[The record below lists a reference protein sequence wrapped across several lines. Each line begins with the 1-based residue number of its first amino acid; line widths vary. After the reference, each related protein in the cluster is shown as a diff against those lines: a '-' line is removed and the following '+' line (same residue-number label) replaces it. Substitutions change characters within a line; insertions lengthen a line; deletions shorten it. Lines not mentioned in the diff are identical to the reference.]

1 MSRPWLLG
9 LPVLAAAIAVA
20 AQATA
25 APAVS
30 VGAVAAVVGLLTA
43 VGLDRAVAARAEQ
56 AAERLHERVGPAQ
69 GSVPAARGWQAL
81 ADSID
86 AAAAAT
92 RERVDELAAERAKV
106 LGLLERLAPAIL
118 LFDAGGLAYANRS
131 ARDLF
136 ALDDASVRT
145 PMQVL
150 GDADLADA
158 VERTRRHGGE
168 VGVATTRG
176 DRILEARLSRGA
188 GGDVALVVDDVSG
201 TRRLESMRRDFVTN
215 ASHELKTP
223 VAGIQAL
230 SDSLALALR
239 SDPVRAERMVGR
251 LEHEAARLARLVRD
265 LLDLARLEEAGSDRR
280 RTAVDLPEVVRGQAD
295 RVAAVAEERGVTVRL
310 DLPDEAT
317 VRAVPEDVRLIVDNL
332 LENAVRYNRADGR
345 VDVRVRVAEDAVEL
359 LVADSGIGIP
369 EADRDRIFERF
380 YRIDKGR
387 SRAAGGT
394 GLGLSLV
401 RNAVQ
406 RLGGRLTLDS
416 ELGQGST
423 FRVQLPRG
431 AASTREGAASR

>member
-9 LPVLAAAIAVA
+9 LPALAAAIAVA
-20 AQATA
+20 ARAATA
-25 APAVS
+25 STAS
-30 VGAVAAVVGLLTA
+30 VTLLAATAGLAVALV
-43 VGLDRAVAARAEQ
+43 LDRVVAARAER
-56 AAERLHERVGPAQ
+56 AASRLRERVGAERPPAP
-69 GSVPAARGWQAL
+69 SASGWEAL
-81 ADSID
+81 EASID
-86 AAAAAT
+86 AAAEAT
-92 RERVDELAAERAKV
+92 RQRVDELAAERAKV
-106 LGLLERLAPAIL
+106 LGLLERLTPAIL

-131 ARDLF
+131 ARELF
-136 ALDDASVRT
+136 ALDDAPARS

-150 GDADLADA
+150 GDPDLADA
-158 VERTRRHGGE
+158 VARTRRHGGE

-188 GGDVALVVDDVSG
+188 GGDVALVVDDLSE

-230 SDSLALALR
+230 SESLALALR
-239 SDPVRAERMVGR
+239 RDPVRAERMVER
-251 LEHEAARLARLVRD
+251 LEHEAGRLARLVRD
-265 LLDLARLEEAGSDRR
+265 LLDLARLEEGGSDRR

-295 RVAAVAEERGVTVRL
+295 RVATIAEERGVAVRL
-310 DLPDEAT
+310 DLPEAAT
-317 VRAVPEDVRLIVDNL
+317 VPALPEDVRLVVDNL
-332 LENAVRYNRADGR
+332 LENAVRYNRPGGR
-345 VDVRVRVAEDAVEL
+345 VDVRVRVADDAVEL
-359 LVADSGIGIP
+359 LVADTGIGIP

-431 AASTREGAASR
+431 DAPSGG